1 MAVFSIMPNL
11 KSDSSTMRFASN
23 THALVPITIYEFITL
38 KTLPKSPCTKSTQS
52 IFPRLHIPHTDDA
65 RLLAHVAPIAE
76 QHGGTVRSAKVARK
90 KGPKGE
96 LLSMGFGFVECDTDA
111 VAKAVMKALQG
122 SALDGHHLV
131 VQLSSRKTS
140 TAKANASEPAAAPSS
155 KVVVRN
161 VAFEATRKDVF
172 GLFSPFGHVKSC
184 RLPRKFDGTPRG
196 FAFVEFGSRQEAT
209 AAVEALTGTHLYGRR
224 LVIEWATED
233 EASLEGVQAKTAAK
247 FGHA

>member
-1 MAVFSIMPNL
+1 MPC
-11 KSDSSTMRFASN
+11 ASN
-23 THALVPITIYEFITL
+23 
-38 KTLPKSPCTKSTQS
+38 S
-52 IFPRLHIPHTDDA
+52 TDDA
-65 RLLAHVAPIAE
+65 RLLAHVAPMAA

-96 LLSMGFGFVECDTDA
+96 SLSMGFGFVECDTDA
-111 VAKAVMKALQG
+111 VAKAVITALQG

-131 VQLSSRKTS
+131 VQLSSRKS
-140 TAKANASEPAAAPSS
+140 SAPAAAEEAAPSS
-155 KVVVRN
+155 KIVVRN

-196 FAFVEFGSRQEAT
+196 FAFVEFGSKQEAV

-224 LVIEWATED
+224 LVIEWAAED
-233 EASLEGVQAKTAAK
+233 EGSLEGVRAKTAAK
-247 FGHA
+247 FGRGVVG